1 MASDPLD
8 CRAPSATVLLRLIEE
23 IRVGWEQFRSRS
35 GNGAAASRSLPLPAG
50 RKLGLLAEGVQ

>member
-8 CRAPSATVLLRLIEE
+8 CRALIATDRVGLIEE
-23 IRVGWEQFRSRS
+23 IWLGWAQFRSRS

-50 RKLGLLAEGVQ
+50 RKLSLLAEGVQ